1 MRKVIEEF
9 EGVLDH
15 VDGHLVYTTLYQD
28 GKPVCYIDQPVE
40 KLNHANA
47 PAQRKFKLKVVDT
60 GSAVV
65 FDIEPIPDCVVS
77 NERCH
82 ETDRILDVVFPEE
95 Q

>member
-9 EGVLDH
+9 EGM
-15 VDGHLVYTTLYQD
+15 VDRVDDHLVYTTLYQD

-40 KLNHANA
+40 KLNSASALAH
-47 PAQRKFKLKVVDT
+47 RKFKLKVVDT

-65 FDIEPIPDCVVS
+65 FDVEPIPDCVVT
-77 NERCH
+77 NEGCR
-82 ETDRILDVVFPEE
+82 ETDRILDVAFPEE